1 MNKFTSIFG
10 KNIKAVVKYVD
21 LDNDGE
27 VLESTKKFEGKPK
40 TQVEYDPSDEI
51 AKYLNQGY
59 VLERDG
65 FDENPIFEEDV
76 DEYVISFKH
85 KHLVKEYEQK
95 KIKQLVHYQ
104 GAASRTPEDSTTE
117 IEFVHNQEID
127 AVDNHVI
134 KDLGWKPKEQSFMII
149 GTPTLPGFV
158 PDLIEAG
165 GETVTAE
172 DKDKEYTVNFTV
184 NNKPSTSEQSA
195 VVKFVDLSD
204 QNKVI
209 FQKNLTGQP
218 NMQIEYDPEAEIKR
232 LEDEGYSLVKN
243 GFNDNGDIQFYG
255 NADGYQPVFIITMKY
270 SAVAVDAKHPN
281 DAVDPDIYSKE
292 SKLTVKFVG
301 VDDAPKDKV
310 QTIHWN
316 RTVTLLPSTKK
327 VIESGRYDSD
337 WKADKQYQDVK
348 VPQIEDYHA
357 DMEVV
362 KAPELSQDDQV
373 ITVSYAKNEAVKEAK
388 AEPVHENESYTDDD
402 SITDQPV
409 AKQTEITKVVSDL
422 EQNSTVKE
430 QVAIINFID
439 VDNDGNSITSSGIL
453 NGKPGESI
461 NDLYSTENPLKI
473 IARAGYHVVF
483 NNFDKKGTVQRFN
496 DNALMPQVFTIGVS
510 KKAKGTDVLDKDATK
525 KEIEKIK
532 NDLAVSKE
540 ANPDYSKTMMDLTN
554 VVSSLYDLVSKSE

>member
-310 QTIHWN
+310 
-316 RTVTLLPSTKK
+316 
-327 VIESGRYDSD
+327 
-337 WKADKQYQDVK
+337 
-348 VPQIEDYHA
+348 
-357 DMEVV
+357 
-362 KAPELSQDDQV
+362 
-373 ITVSYAKNEAVKEAK
+373 
-388 AEPVHENESYTDDD
+388 
-402 SITDQPV
+402 
-409 AKQTEITKVVSDL
+409 
-422 EQNSTVKE
+422 
-430 QVAIINFID
+430 
-439 VDNDGNSITSSGIL
+439 
-453 NGKPGESI
+453 
-461 NDLYSTENPLKI
+461 
-473 IARAGYHVVF
+473 
-483 NNFDKKGTVQRFN
+483 
-496 DNALMPQVFTIGVS
+496 
-510 KKAKGTDVLDKDATK
+510 
-525 KEIEKIK
+525 
-532 NDLAVSKE
+532 
-540 ANPDYSKTMMDLTN
+540 
-554 VVSSLYDLVSKSE
+554 